1 MDFACSRCAHR
12 QSEDS
17 SCGGCGNDVVQ
28 DLRDPRGR
36 QVLRDAESRLHRQRL
51 NRYVAVGAVFCVVLG
66 VILYGLFYWIAGVDL
81 GRPEYLVRGG
91 AARAIG
97 MIILTVLAA
106 LALGLIALLER
117 TLGRRRKFPYL
128 DDYGG

>member
-51 NRYVAVGAVFCVVLG
+51 SRYVAVGAVFGVVLAF
-66 VILYGLFYWIAGVDL
+66 IMYGLFYWMADVDP
-81 GRPEYLVRGG
+81 GEPAFLVR
-91 AARAIG
+91 RTPRPIVL
-97 MIILTVLAA
+97 IIFVVWAGLC
-106 LALGLIALLER
+106 LGLIALLER